1 MTHQGNTMDKRT
13 KIRIAVSKFLPE
25 ERGQALIMVLVFL
38 LLGSLTI
45 TPLLSYMGTAL
56 KTGRMYQ
63 DKTEE
68 LYAADSGIEDAI
80 WQIKYD
86 RLEVLL
92 SDPDYDIYDFGTV
105 WTYSVS
111 EPINDL
117 TAEVSIQNVWIPKD
131 VAPLSPNEARDIIE
145 SNKLMVAGTA
155 PGETSYQ
162 TGDMAAAWL
171 YLRNRLQQPG
181 RRPLCRLLFRS

>member
-145 SNKLMVAGTA
+145 SNKLMVAGSA
-155 PGETSYQ
+155 PGETS
-162 TGDMAAAWL
+162 
-171 YLRNRLQQPG
+171 
-181 RRPLCRLLFRS
+181 